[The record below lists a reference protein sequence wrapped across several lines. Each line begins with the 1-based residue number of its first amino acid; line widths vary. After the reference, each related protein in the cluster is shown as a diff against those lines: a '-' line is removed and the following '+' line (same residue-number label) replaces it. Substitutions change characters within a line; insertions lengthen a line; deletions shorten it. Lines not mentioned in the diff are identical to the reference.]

1 MLGLLVPPTRSLVA
15 PPWTAKETQTLQEL
29 TDAGLGI
36 AQIAEQM
43 QRSVGSIHNK
53 QCAMDIGTIR
63 NKRKAMPA
71 LDRAIFDGSGKI
83 TSDQIPEWLEQL
95 RPVALPAPQMPE
107 RRVEAGD
114 YTLVAGDFHFPAQS
128 NASLAILLEV
138 ISQLRPK
145 RLILNG
151 DTVDLLAV
159 SRYPKDQRH
168 TWDLRHEV
176 TEFHKFLHMVHSLSN
191 AWGMDLVE
199 TEANHSGNGTASRW
213 HRYLSDRVP
222 VLYGHPQAERLLEY
236 QTWFYPE
243 WCPIRLQNHA
253 MIADELLVIHGDLVR
268 KHAAYS
274 ARGHAEKW
282 HSSVMHS
289 HTHRMGSSL
298 ERIPAVG
305 NRPEQVRRAYEI
317 GCMCDLNPSYV
328 SAPNWTNGFAI
339 VAHTDD
345 PGRYGVELVNVV
357 KDRAVVAA
365 LGKTVIAQPY

>member
-1 MLGLLVPPTRSLVA
+1 MA
-15 PPWTAKETQTLQEL
+15 AIWTPEEEQTLRDL
-29 TDAGLGI
+29 TEARLTI
-36 AQIAEQM
+36 AQISQQM
-43 QRSVGSIHNK
+43 RRSYASVHNK
-53 QCAMDIGTIR
+53 QQVLGVGVVR
-63 NKRKAMPA
+63 NLKNKADG
-71 LDRAIFDGSGKI
+71 LDRALFDPAAKVGQ
-83 TSDQIPEWLEQL
+83 DQIPEWLEQL
-95 RPVALPAPQMPE
+95 RPVALPAPDKPK
-107 RRVEAGD
+107 RTVEAGA
-114 YTLVAGDFHFPAQS
+114 YTVVAGDFHFPAQS

-138 ISQLRPK
+138 IETLRPQ

-159 SRYPKDQRH
+159 SRYPKDQRY
-168 TWDLRHEV
+168 TWDLRQEV
-176 TEFHKFLHMVHSLSN
+176 TEFHKFLHLAHGIGS
-191 AWGMDLVE
+191 AWGMDIVE

-222 VLYGHPQAERLLEY
+222 VLYGHPKAEELLRYEA
-236 QTWFYPE
+236 WFYPE
-243 WCPIRLQNHA
+243 WCPIRLADHVL
-253 MIADELLVIHGDLVR
+253 IADELLVLHGDMVR

-305 NRPEQVRRAYEI
+305 NRSEQVRRAYEI

-339 VAHTDD
+339 VAHNDD
-345 PGRYGVELVNVV
+345 PGGYGVELVNVV
-357 KDRAVVAA
+357 NDRAVVAA
-365 LGKTVIAQPY
+365 IGKTVIAQPY

>member
-1 MLGLLVPPTRSLVA
+1 MAR
-15 PPWTAKETQTLQEL
+15 PWTADDIALIKAL
-29 TDAGLGI
+29 TRDRLT
-36 AQIAEQM
+36 IAEIAKRM
-43 QRSVGSIHNK
+43 ERSLPSIHNK
-53 QCAMDIGTIR
+53 QASLGIGSVR
-63 NKRKAMPA
+63 SFRDGVSWEA
-71 LDRAIFDGSGKI
+71 LDTMPQPGAETVHDK
-83 TSDQIPEWLEQL
+83 IPEWLEQL
-95 RPVALPAPQMPE
+95 RPVALPAPPIPE
-107 RRVEAGD
+107 RRTDPNG
-114 YTLVAGDFHFPAQS
+114 YTLVAGDFHFPMESKDTIAV
-128 NASLAILLEV
+128 LLET
-138 ISQLRPK
+138 IALLRPQ

-168 TWDLRHEV
+168 TWDLRQEV
-176 TEFHKFLHMVHSLSN
+176 TAFHAFLHMVRSVSA
-191 AWGMDLVE
+191 AWNMEIVE

-222 VLYGHPQAERLLEY
+222 VLYGHPKAQELLNYE
-236 QTWFYPE
+236 TWFYPE
-243 WCPIRLQNHA
+243 WCPIRLQDHA
-253 MIADELLVIHGDLVR
+253 LIADELLVIHGDMVR

-305 NRPEQVRRAYEI
+305 LRPEQVRRAYEI

-339 VAHTDD
+339 VSHNGE
-345 PGRYGVELVNVV
+345 PGVYGVELVNVV
-357 KDRAVVAA
+357 HGQASIVA
-365 LGKTVIAQPY
+365 LGKTVRAQPV

>member
-1 MLGLLVPPTRSLVA
+1 MS
-15 PPWTAKETQTLQEL
+15 
-29 TDAGLGI
+29 
-36 AQIAEQM
+36 QIAERIG
-43 QRSVGSIHNK
+43 RSISSIKNK
-53 QCAMDIGTIR
+53 QTTMDVGVVR

-71 LDRAIFDGSGKI
+71 LDRALFDGSTKI
-83 TSDQIPEWLEQL
+83 GVEQIPEWLEQL
-95 RPVALPAPQMPE
+95 RPVALPAPEAP
-107 RRVEAGD
+107 RRELEAGD
-114 YTLVAGDFHFPAQS
+114 YTIVAGDFHFPAQS
-128 NASLAILLEV
+128 NASIAILLEV
-138 ISQLRPK
+138 IQRVRPK

-159 SRYPKDQRH
+159 SRYPKDQRY
-168 TWDLRHEV
+168 TWDLRQEV
-176 TEFHKFLHMVHSLSN
+176 TEFHKFLHMAHSISS
-191 AWGMDLVE
+191 AWGMEFVE

-222 VLYGHPQAERLLEY
+222 VLYGHPKAEELLDY

-243 WCPIRLQNHA
+243 WCPIRLQDHA
-253 MIADELLVIHGDLVR
+253 MVADELLVLHGDMVR

-339 VAHTDD
+339 IAH
-345 PGRYGVELVNVV
+345 GEELGGYGVELVNVV
-357 KDRAVVAA
+357 KDRAVVAT
-365 LGKTVIAQPY
+365 LGQTIIAQPV

>member
-1 MLGLLVPPTRSLVA
+1 VPK
-15 PPWTAKETQTLQEL
+15 PWTPDEEQTLREL
-29 TDAGLGI
+29 TDAGLKI
-36 AQIAEQM
+36 AQIAARM
-43 QRSVGSIHNK
+43 QRTVASIHNK
-53 QCAMDIGTIR
+53 QHGLDIGTKR
-63 NKRKAMPA
+63 NSQKNLPA
-71 LDRAIFDGSGKI
+71 LDRAIFEGSGRV

-95 RPVALPAPQMPE
+95 RPVALPAPDKPK
-107 RRVEAGD
+107 RTVKAGA
-114 YTLVAGDFHFPAQS
+114 YTLVAGDFHFPCQS

-138 ISQLRPK
+138 IETLRPQ

-159 SRYPKDQRH
+159 SRYPKDQRY
-168 TWDLRHEV
+168 TWDLRQEV
-176 TEFHKFLHMVHSLSN
+176 TEFHKFLHLAHGIGS
-191 AWGMDLVE
+191 AWGMDIVE

-222 VLYGHPQAERLLEY
+222 VLYGHPKAEELLRYEA
-236 QTWFYPE
+236 WFYPE
-243 WCPIRLQNHA
+243 WCPIRLADHVL
-253 MIADELLVIHGDLVR
+253 IADELLVLHGDMVR

-305 NRPEQVRRAYEI
+305 NRSEQVRRAYEI

-339 VAHTDD
+339 VSHSDD
-345 PGRYGVELVNVV
+345 PGGYGVELVNVV
-357 KDRAVVAA
+357 NDRAVVAA
-365 LGKTVIAQPY
+365 IGKTIIAQPY